1 MVLLDK
7 VHIAERFQRAVR
19 IDEDRGAT
27 SALEGFVCP
36 KSSSEMVTGMVRQI
50 ERAGQCAFTWT
61 GPYGGGK
68 SSLALAFSALFSRK
82 KTLRERAEQL
92 FEGSMVDA
100 LRDALPSSVKGWRIV
115 TVVGSRSDPL
125 EAIGEALTAEVPN
138 VKRPAGGWSE
148 NVLLDELARVMTD
161 DRGVLLL
168 VDEMGKFL
176 EAASAGEADVHL
188 FQQLAELANRSEA
201 RLLFIGILHQAF
213 ANYAGRVAREKRD
226 EWSKI
231 QGRFLDLAVNIAGEE
246 QLEIVSRAIVVKSK
260 PRRESLFGEVVAEHI
275 REARRHKL
283 TGLGE
288 TLDACWPLHPVTAAL
303 LGPISRR
310 RFGQNQRS
318 VFGFLNS
325 VEPDG
330 FRDFLAK
337 AESDEL
343 YEPWRLWDYL
353 QQNLEASILASPD
366 GHKWATAAEAI
377 TRAESLGCSR
387 DHIRFLKALALLD
400 LFGERAGLIP
410 SSELLS
416 LSLPATDKADQIL
429 KDLQDWSLIVF
440 RRFKGAYAIFAGS
453 DFDIDEALEESARE
467 ISEFDVSALKN
478 VAALQPI
485 LAKRHYHEYGAMRW
499 FNIDLC
505 AVRDYADEAWQAP
518 KTRDAIGTFLLLV
531 PTKEDEI
538 QLTREVAIQAPNLEG
553 GHTLIVGYSDRA
565 WGAVQYARELLALER
580 VREGHP
586 ALTSDPIAR
595 REVQSRLVELSA
607 RVETELEYA
616 FESALWRADEIP
628 ARRLRGFERN
638 QLASNIADALFD
650 ESPKLKNELLNRTKP
665 SSNAIAAQNALLK
678 RMVLHEEEE
687 RLAIEGYPAEG
698 GLYASILE
706 HTGLHREK
714 GKRQGFFEPGGT
726 DPANLRPAWEHAKE
740 FLAENSDRTVALSEV
755 YEEWAKAPYGVKR
768 GLMPVLAIAF
778 ILSLREK
785 ISFYRDGVFQSRFR
799 DVDAEVLARDA
810 SDIQIRWMDLT
821 PSAKAVLSGLADTVR
836 DLDQENQLLDLEP
849 IDVARGLIGIFLGLP
864 DLTKRTMRLSKSTL
878 HVRNLFKK
886 AHDPNKLLFDDLP
899 RELGLSAIDGDPS
912 AFIGAVREA
921 LQELVE
927 TYPAVL
933 SRLRTLL
940 LSELDVPSEAPSALE
955 ELRERADNVRRV
967 AGDHQLEAFI
977 SRLTAFTG
985 SKEDI
990 EGLVSL
996 VVSRPPNLWSD
1007 ADLDK
1012 AAFEFADHA
1021 QRFNRLE
1028 AFARVRG
1035 RQDKRH
1041 SIAMVVGLGGKPKPV
1056 SCEFQV
1062 SEGERAE
1069 IEELQNRLQAALG
1082 ESGAHR
1088 QEVLLA
1094 AIAAL
1099 TSDLLRGTDAAE
1111 NLEEAS

>member
-1 MVLLDK
+1 MALSEK
-7 VHIAERFQRAVR
+7 VKIAERFQRAVR
-19 IDEDRGAT
+19 IDEDRDGAG
-27 SALEGFVCP
+27 ALEGFVCP
-36 KSSSEMVTGMVRQI
+36 KSSSEMLQGMARQI
-50 ERAGQCAFTWT
+50 EHARQCAFTWT

-68 SSLALAFSALFSRK
+68 SSLAVAFSALFSHK
-82 KTLRERAEQL
+82 KMLRERAEQI
-92 FEGSMVDA
+92 FDDEVVSA
-100 LRDALPSSVKGWRIV
+100 LRDALPSSGKGWRIV
-115 TVVGSRSDPL
+115 TVVGSRADPL
-125 EAIGEALTAEVPN
+125 QAIGEALSAEVLGLEAPE
-138 VKRPAGGWSE
+138 GGWSE
-148 NVLLDELARVMTD
+148 KALLDELSRVAD
-161 DRGVLLL
+161 ERGVLLL

-188 FQQLAELANRSEA
+188 FQQLAELANRSDA

-246 QLEIVSRAIVVKSK
+246 QLEIVSRAIVAKSE
-260 PRRESLFGEVVAEHI
+260 PAREGLVGEAVADHI
-275 REARRHKL
+275 RETRRHKL
-283 TGLGE
+283 VGLGE
-288 TLDACWPLHPVTAAL
+288 TLDACWPLHPVSAAL

-337 AESDEL
+337 AEVGEL

-353 QQNLEASILASPD
+353 QQNQEASILASPD

-377 TRAESLGCSR
+377 ARAEVLGSSP
-387 DHIRFLKALALLD
+387 DHIRFLKSLALLD
-400 LFGERAGLIP
+400 LFGERAGLLP
-410 SSELLS
+410 SLELLS
-416 LSLPATDKADQIL
+416 LSLPSTDNVDQIL
-429 KDLQDWSLIVF
+429 KDLEDCSLVVF

-453 DFDIDEALEESARE
+453 DFDIDEALEEASKEAGDL
-467 ISEFDVSALKN
+467 DVSALKN
-478 VAALQPI
+478 VTAIQPI
-485 LAKRHYHEYGAMRW
+485 LAKRHYHDYGAMRW

-505 AVRDYADEAWQAP
+505 AVRNYADGSWHAP
-518 KTRDAIGTFLLLV
+518 NTRDTIGTFLLLV
-531 PTKEDEI
+531 PTEEDEVE
-538 QLTREVAIQAPNLEG
+538 LTRELACQAPKSKV
-553 GHTLIVGYSDRA
+553 GHTLVIGHSERSWA
-565 WGAVQYARELLALER
+565 AVQYAREVLALER

-586 ALTSDPIAR
+586 ALSGDPIAR

-607 RVETELEYA
+607 RVETELELA
-616 FESALWRADEIP
+616 FESALWRMDEREP
-628 ARRLRGFERN
+628 GPLRGFERN
-638 QLASNIADALFD
+638 QLASDIADKLFGK
-650 ESPKLKNELLNRTKP
+650 SPKLKNELLNRTKP

-678 RMVLHEEEE
+678 RMVLHEEED

-698 GLYASILE
+698 GLYASLLG
-706 HTGLHREK
+706 HTGLHRK
-714 GKRQGFFEPGGT
+714 NGKRLGFFEPAGK
-726 DPANLRPAWEHAKE
+726 DPGNLRPLWERAKE
-740 FLAENSDRTVALSEV
+740 FLAANSDRTVALSEV
-755 YEEWAKAPYGVKR
+755 YEEWEKAPYGVKR
-768 GLMPVLAIAF
+768 GLMPVLAIAL
-778 ILSLREK
+778 ILSLRDK
-785 ISFYRDGVFQSRFR
+785 LAFYRDGVFQSRFR

-836 DLDQENQLLDLEP
+836 ELDQENQLLDLEP

-864 DLTKRTMRLSKSTL
+864 EWTKRTMRLSKSTL

-899 RELGLSAIDGDPS
+899 RELGLSATDGDS
-912 AFIGAVREA
+912 RAFIAAVRDA
-921 LQELVE
+921 LHELVE
-927 TYPAVL
+927 AYPAVL

-955 ELRERADNVRRV
+955 ELRARAENVRRV

-977 SRLTAFTG
+977 SRLTAFSG
-985 SKEDI
+985 SCEDV
-990 EGLVSL
+990 EGLISL

-1012 AAFEFADHA
+1012 AAFEYADHA

-1035 RQDKRH
+1035 RRDKRH
-1041 SIAMVVGLGGKPKPV
+1041 SIALVVGLDGRPKPF
-1056 SCEFQV
+1056 SREFQV
-1062 SEGERAE
+1062 AEGERAE
-1069 IEELQNRLQAALG
+1069 IEDLQNRLRTALG
-1082 ESGAHR
+1082 EPGAHR
-1088 QEVLLA
+1088 KEVLLA

-1099 TSDLLRGTDAAE
+1099 TSNLLSGEDADE

>member
-1 MVLLDK
+1 MALSKEVK
-7 VHIAERFQRAVR
+7 IAERFQRAVR
-19 IDEDRGAT
+19 IDEDRDGVG
-27 SALEGFVCP
+27 ALEGFLCP
-36 KSSSEMVTGMVRQI
+36 KSSSEMILGMARQI
-50 ERAGQCAFTWT
+50 EHARQCAFTWT

-68 SSLALAFSALFSRK
+68 SSLAVAFGALFRRQ
-82 KTLRERAEQL
+82 KTLRDQAEQL
-92 FEGSMVDA
+92 FDEAVVNA
-100 LRDALPSSVKGWRIV
+100 LRDALPSSAEGWRIV
-115 TVVGSRSDPL
+115 TVVGSRADPL
-125 EAIGEALTAEVPN
+125 QAIGEALIAEVPGLE
-138 VKRPAGGWSE
+138 VPADGWSE
-148 NVLLDELARVMTD
+148 KALLQELARVAD
-161 DRGVLLL
+161 ECGVLLL

-188 FQQLAELANRSEA
+188 FQQLAELANRSDA

-246 QLEIVSRAIVVKSK
+246 QLEIISRAIVAKSEP
-260 PRRESLFGEVVAEHI
+260 PRERLVGEAVADHI
-275 REARRHKL
+275 RETRRHKL

-288 TLDACWPLHPVTAAL
+288 TLDACWPLHPVSAAL

-337 AESDEL
+337 AEAGEL
-343 YEPWRLWDYL
+343 YEAWRLWDYL

-377 TRAESLGCSR
+377 ARAGALGSSS
-387 DHIRFLKALALLD
+387 DHIRFLKTLALLD
-400 LFGERAGLIP
+400 LFGERAGLLP
-410 SSELLS
+410 SLEILS
-416 LSLPATDKADQIL
+416 LSLPATDNADQIL
-429 KDLQDWSLIVF
+429 RDLEDWSLVVF

-453 DFDIDEALEESARE
+453 DFDIDEALEEASRE
-467 ISEFDVSALKN
+467 AGELDVSALKN
-478 VAALQPI
+478 VAAIQPI
-485 LAKRHYHEYGAMRW
+485 LAKRHYHAFGAMRW

-505 AVRDYADEAWQAP
+505 AVRDYADGAWQAP
-518 KTRDAIGTFLLLV
+518 KTKDAIGTFLLLV
-531 PTKEDEI
+531 PTEEDEI
-538 QLTREVAIQAPNLEG
+538 ELTREVARQPPKSEG
-553 GHTLIVGYSDRA
+553 DHTLIIGHSGRA
-565 WGAVQYARELLALER
+565 WAAVLYAREVLALER

-586 ALTSDPIAR
+586 ALSSDPIAR
-595 REVQSRLVELSA
+595 REVQSRLVELTA
-607 RVETELEYA
+607 RVETELELA
-616 FESALWRADEIP
+616 FESSLWRVDESEP
-628 ARRLRGFERN
+628 RRLLGFERN
-638 QLASNIADALFD
+638 QLASDIADSLF
-650 ESPKLKNELLNRTKP
+650 EKSPRLRNELLNRTKP

-678 RMVLHEEEE
+678 RMVLHEEED

-698 GLYASILE
+698 GLYASLLD
-706 HTGLHREK
+706 HTGLHRNN
-714 GKRQGFFEPGGT
+714 GKRLGFFEPAGT
-726 DPANLRPAWEHAKE
+726 DPANLRPLWEHAKK
-740 FLAENSDRTVALSEV
+740 FLAENSDRIVALSEV
-755 YEEWAKAPYGVKR
+755 YDEWAKAPFGVKR
-768 GLMPVLAIAF
+768 GLMPVLAIAL
-778 ILSLREK
+778 ILSLRDK
-785 ISFYRDGVFQSRFR
+785 VAFYRDGVFQSRFR

-836 DLDQENQLLDLEP
+836 ELDQKNQLLDLEP
-849 IDVARGLIGIFLGLP
+849 IDVARGLVGIFLGLP
-864 DLTKRTMRLSKSTL
+864 EWTKRTMRLSKSTL
-878 HVRNLFKK
+878 HIRNLFKK

-899 RELGLSAIDGDPS
+899 RELGLSATDGDSSPFV
-912 AFIGAVREA
+912 AAVREA
-921 LQELVE
+921 LHELVE
-927 TYPAVL
+927 AYPAAL

-955 ELRERADNVRRV
+955 ELRARAENVRRV

-977 SRLTAFTG
+977 SRLTAFSG
-985 SKEDI
+985 SDEDI
-990 EGLVSL
+990 EGLISL

-1012 AAFEFADHA
+1012 AGFEFADHA

-1041 SIAMVVGLGGKPKPV
+1041 SIAMVIGLDGRPKPF
-1056 SCEFQV
+1056 SREFQV

-1069 IEELQNRLQAALG
+1069 IEELQNRLKAALG
-1082 ESGAHR
+1082 EPGTHR
-1088 QEVLLA
+1088 KDVLLA

-1099 TSDLLRGTDAAE
+1099 ASNLLMEKDADQ
-1111 NLEEAS
+1111 NLEEAG